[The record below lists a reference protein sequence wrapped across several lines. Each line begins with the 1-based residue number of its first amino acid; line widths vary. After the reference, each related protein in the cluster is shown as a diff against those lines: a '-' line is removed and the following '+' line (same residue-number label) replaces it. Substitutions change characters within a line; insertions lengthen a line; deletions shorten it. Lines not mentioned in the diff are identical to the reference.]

1 MTNVDEPVDEREL
14 LCAVSWNKN
23 WCSHYGKQ
31 YAGSSEKLKMK
42 LPCYTLTLFKGI
54 YLKK

>member
-14 LCAVSWNKN
+14 LRAVSWNKN

-31 YAGSSEKLKMK
+31 NAGSSEKLKMK
-42 LPCYTLTLFKGI
+42 LPCYTLTLLKGI